1 MRKIISIISF
11 LMLLGQVGNIELEIT
26 QLNGQAI
33 IKLLVLLIIFI
44 VSSMNIKK

>member
-1 MRKIISIISF
+1 MRKIISITSF

-33 IKLLVLLIIFI
+33 IKSLALLIIFI